1 MSSELQTQ
9 EAGFAPEVVPG
20 EPVASFQREV
30 QRKLGRCMLR
40 LQQYERLVKALAV
53 DFEIA
58 GPSDELED
66 IRRKRGEAVS
76 KLTLGQLV
84 NELTGTYLQP
94 QQPGAAQSSEW
105 DPGDSSRIWFRMQTR
120 MTLDQAN
127 YDQVVSG
134 LKELVALRNE
144 LVHHFIE
151 RFDVWSVTGCQDA
164 NAYLDASM
172 VKVDGHYDRLRHWA
186 LSMDEARRRMGAF
199 LESPA
204 GTDLLFDGIYPD
216 GSVNWPNCGI
226 VRCLHATAAEVAVDG
241 WASLDRVIAKMN
253 LEYPEQTLKRYGCAS
268 WRQVLH
274 ESKQFKI
281 RRGPGS
287 AKQPGRT
294 EFQSLL
300 ETEGTMK
307 RRSQCI

>member
-9 EAGFAPEVVPG
+9 EAGFAPESVPG
-20 EPVASFQREV
+20 EPIASLQREV

-40 LQQYERLVKALAV
+40 LQQYERLIKALAV

-94 QQPGAAQSSEW
+94 QQPGAVQSEW

-120 MTLDQAN
+120 MPLDQAD

-134 LKELVALRNE
+134 LKVLVALRND
-144 LVHHFIE
+144 LVHHFLE
-151 RFDVWSVTGCQDA
+151 GFDVWSVAGCQDA
-164 NAYLDASM
+164 DAYLEASM
-172 VKVDGHYDRLRHWA
+172 VKVNAHYAELRHWA
-186 LSMDEARRRMGAF
+186 LSMDEARRRLGAF
-199 LESPA
+199 LASPA
-204 GTDLLFDGIYPD
+204 GTDFLFDGIYPD
-216 GSVNWPNCGI
+216 GSVSWPNCGI
-226 VRCLHATAAEVAVDG
+226 VRCLRATAAEVAIDG

-253 LEYPEQTLKRYGCAS
+253 LDHPEQTLKRYGCTS
-268 WRQVLH
+268 WRQLLH
-274 ESKQFKI
+274 MSKQFKV
-281 RRGPGS
+281 RREPGS
-287 AKQPGRT
+287 AQQLGRT
-294 EFQSLL
+294 EFLSLP
-300 ETEGTMK
+300 E
-307 RRSQCI
+307 S

>member
-9 EAGFAPEVVPG
+9 EAGFAPESVPDEPD
-20 EPVASFQREV
+20 EPVASLQREV

-66 IRRKRGEAVS
+66 IRRRRGEAVS

-84 NELTGTYLQP
+84 NELSGTYLQP
-94 QQPGAAQSSEW
+94 QQSGTAQSEW
-105 DPGDSSRIWFRMQTR
+105 DPGDSNRIWFRMQTR
-120 MTLDQAN
+120 MTLGQAD

-134 LKELVALRNE
+134 LKELVALRND
-144 LVHHFIE
+144 LVHHFLE

-164 NAYLDASM
+164 DAYLDASM
-172 VKVDGHYDRLRHWA
+172 VKVNGHYAELRHWA
-186 LSMDEARRRMGAF
+186 LSTDDARRRMGAF
-199 LESPA
+199 LASPV

-216 GSVNWPNCGI
+216 GSVDWPNCGI
-226 VRCLHATAAEVAVDG
+226 VRCLRVAAAEVAVDG
-241 WASLDRVIAKMN
+241 WASLDQVIAKMN
-253 LEYPEQTLKRYGCAS
+253 LDHPEQTLKRYRCTS

-274 ESKQFKI
+274 ESKQFRI
-281 RRGPGS
+281 RREPGS
-287 AKQPGRT
+287 EQQPGRT
-294 EFQSLL
+294 EFQSPPKL
-300 ETEGTMK
+300 
-307 RRSQCI
+307 